1 MQTNYILNLEIC
13 SISELAT
20 LYMTYV
26 ERNIVEHEAFL
37 VHQVKY
43 MPNDSNDQTGN
54 QCQATSNTLRINSK
68 G

>member
-1 MQTNYILNLEIC
+1 
-13 SISELAT
+13 
-20 LYMTYV
+20 MTYV
-26 ERNIVEHEAFL
+26 EWNIVEHEAFL

-43 MPNDSNDQTGN
+43 MPNDSNDQAGN